1 VAATVSGL
9 FQAEPQDGRHGDWPA
24 GRRVVTQAD
33 RSQWQRSATGALFH
47 LVDTFSVLPA
57 LTWTVSRS
65 GHLSGWAGD
74 AIAAGDRRGAFT
86 AWQEALEFPDARES
100 PGTSG
105 SPVRLH
111 SRGQWG
117 PVSIGLAADV
127 VPAGAG
133 QGPAAGARKGGG
145 GFPVTHREIAT
156 AGTLVG
162 LLEEHAE
169 AEAITWRVQPS
180 GLLTGRISAGG
191 AARDGRALF
200 RSWVQVLD
208 LDDVTTAPVG
218 QGGLV
223 RAEGRTSCGTVGITI
238 TAVVPI
244 GSRRAGREAV
254 ARRMSQQ
261 ADVIR
266 ELPHPGRCR
275 IGGTL
280 LRPYSSP
287 GAPDPG
293 QRPSPGM

>member
-1 VAATVSGL
+1 VGATVSGL

-33 RSQWQRSATGALFH
+33 RSQWQRSAAGALFH
-47 LVDTFSVLPA
+47 LVGTFSILPA

-74 AIAAGDRRGAFT
+74 AIAAGDRRWAFT
-86 AWQEALEFPDARES
+86 AWQEALKFPEAPES
-100 PGTSG
+100 PGTGRSSG
-105 SPVRLH
+105 RVH
-111 SRGQWG
+111 ARGQWG

-127 VPAGAG
+127 VPACAG
-133 QGPAAGARKGGG
+133 QGPPAGAREGG
-145 GFPVTHREIAT
+145 GFPVTHREIAA

-180 GLLTGRISAGG
+180 GLLTGRISVGG

-200 RSWVQVLD
+200 RSWAQVLD

-223 RAEGRTSCGTVGITI
+223 RAEGRTSCGSVGITV

-254 ARRMSQQ
+254 ARRLSQQ

-266 ELPHPGRCR
+266 EVPHPGRRR

-280 LRPYSSP
+280 LRPNSSP
-287 GAPDPG
+287 GTPDPG
-293 QRPSPGM
+293 QRPSPRM